1 MAIVPPLDEIPKL
14 AGKLTNQLVEL
25 GLKETDKL
33 IDKSL
38 QVVQDSI
45 QIPEKCKC
53 DDPKIKKLKQ
63 DLESIQQQIARVQQT
78 IPKIQQVV
86 NATKT
91 VVGIAQSVKTAIT
104 VAQLANPVTAPLFI
118 AQQLQAIQ
126 DATIANALTCIKQLQ
141 EYPTTLINKLPPIV
155 MPPIQEALLKLS
167 SACNGETPDITM
179 LSTSG
184 SSFELGDINTYN
196 DLYPSEFY
204 REINVSEQDLLDRA
218 TAIQTL
224 ITRQLDVLANLQEAP
239 STVFQRQGKP
249 SNDIGKLG
257 DYYVD
262 TQNLIFYGPKL
273 SDTEWP
279 PGINY

>member
-45 QIPEKCKC
+45 QIPVKCKC

-63 DLESIQQQIARVQQT
+63 DLQTIQQQISRVQQT

-91 VVGIAQSVKTAIT
+91 VVSIAQSVKTAIT
-104 VAQLANPVTAPLFI
+104 VAQLSNPVTAPLFI

-126 DATIANALTCIKQLQ
+126 DATITNALTCIEQLQ
-141 EYPTTLINKLPPIV
+141 EYPTTLIDKLPPLV
-155 MPPIQEALLKLS
+155 MPPIQEALQKIS
-167 SACNGETPDITM
+167 SVCNGETPDITM
-179 LSTSG
+179 LSNSG
-184 SSFELGDINTYN
+184 SVADINTYN

-218 TAIQTL
+218 TTIQTL
-224 ITRQLDVLANLQEAP
+224 ITRQLDVLSNLQEAP
-239 STVFQRQGKP
+239 SMVFQQQGKP
-249 SNDIGKLG
+249 ANNVGKLG

>member
-25 GLKETDKL
+25 GLKESDKL
-33 IDKSL
+33 IDQSL

-45 QIPEKCKC
+45 QIPIKCKC

-63 DLESIQQQIARVQQT
+63 DLKNIQQQITRVQQT
-78 IPKIQQVV
+78 IPKVQQVV
-86 NATKT
+86 NTTKT
-91 VVGIAQSVKTAIT
+91 VVNVAQQIKTAIT
-104 VAQLANPVTAPLFI
+104 VAQLSNPVTAPLFI

-126 DATIANALTCIKQLQ
+126 DATITNALTCIKQLQ
-141 EYPTTLINKLPPIV
+141 DYPTTLINKLPPII
-155 MPPIQEALLKLS
+155 MPPIQEALQKLS
-167 SACNGETPDITM
+167 SACNGETTDIKM

-184 SSFELGDINTYN
+184 SNDINYN
-196 DLYPSEFY
+196 DIYPSNFY
-204 REINVSEQDLLDRA
+204 REINVSEQDLLARS

-224 ITRQLDVLANLQEAP
+224 ITRQLDVLSNLQEAP
-239 STVFQRQGKP
+239 STVFQQTGKP
-249 SNDIGKLG
+249 TADIGKVG

>member
-38 QVVQDSI
+38 QIVQDTV
-45 QIPEKCKC
+45 QIPVKCKC
-53 DDPKIKKLKQ
+53 DDPRIKKLKR
-63 DLESIQQQIARVQQT
+63 DLEGIQQQIGRVQQT

-86 NATKT
+86 DTTKT
-91 VVGIAQSVKTAIT
+91 VISVAQGIKTAIT
-104 VAQLANPVTAPLFI
+104 VAQLSNPVTAPLFI

-126 DATIANALTCIKQLQ
+126 DATIANALTCINQLS
-141 EYPTTLINKLPPIV
+141 EYPTTLINKLPPVI
-155 MPPIQEALLKLS
+155 MPPIQEALQKLS
-167 SACNGETPDITM
+167 SACNGDVPDITM
-179 LSTSG
+179 LSTATSEI
-184 SSFELGDINTYN
+184 SDINLYN

-204 REINVSEQDLLDRA
+204 RDINVSEQDLLDRA
-218 TAIQTL
+218 TTIQTL
-224 ITRQLDVLANLQEAP
+224 ITRQLDVLSNLQEAP
-239 STVFQRQGKP
+239 STVFQQTGKP
-249 SNDIGKLG
+249 TADIGKLG

-262 TQNLIFYGPKL
+262 TQNLTFYGPKL

>member
-25 GLKETDKL
+25 GLKESDKL
-33 IDKSL
+33 IDQSL

-45 QIPEKCKC
+45 QIPIKCKC

-63 DLESIQQQIARVQQT
+63 DLKNIQQQITRVQQT
-78 IPKIQQVV
+78 IPKVQQVV
-86 NATKT
+86 NTTKT
-91 VVGIAQSVKTAIT
+91 VVNVAQQIKTAIT
-104 VAQLANPVTAPLFI
+104 VAQLSNPVTAPLFI

-126 DATIANALTCIKQLQ
+126 DATITNALTCIKQLQ
-141 EYPTTLINKLPPIV
+141 DYPTTLINKLPPII
-155 MPPIQEALLKLS
+155 MPPIQEALQKLS
-167 SACNGETPDITM
+167 SACNGDVPDINI
-179 LSTSG
+179 LSTKKID
-184 SSFELGDINTYN
+184 DINAYN
-196 DLYPSEFY
+196 DLYPSDFY
-204 REINVSEQDLLDRA
+204 RNVNVSEQDLLDRA
-218 TAIQTL
+218 NLIQTL
-224 ITRQLDVLANLQEAP
+224 ITRQLDVLSNLQEAP
-239 STVFQRQGKP
+239 STVFQQPGKP
-249 SNDIGKLG
+249 TANIGKLG